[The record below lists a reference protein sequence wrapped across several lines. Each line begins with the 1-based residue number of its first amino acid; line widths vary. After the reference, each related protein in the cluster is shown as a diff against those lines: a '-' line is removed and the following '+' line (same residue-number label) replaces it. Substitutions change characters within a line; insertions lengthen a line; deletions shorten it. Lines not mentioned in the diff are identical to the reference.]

1 MDCLEFRRLLGTDPR
16 VASAAARAHLETCPR
31 CRDAYAR
38 AHAFEGRLAQAL
50 SVPVPE
56 GLADRVLLNQLT
68 GERQRRAT
76 GFRYGWIALAAAA
89 SLAIAIGIVQRQRA
103 GAASIPDLVVE
114 HVNGEEKPM
123 LALRTPVPSA
133 EVQSAFTDRGVHL
146 ASVPDGISYVA
157 ECPVGDYRTVH
168 MVMPR
173 DNQAV
178 SVLYFPGYRVA
189 AAQEFTRGTQHGR
202 EVRIADGT
210 LVMLAENAS
219 AFDALE
225 HTWRDALEG
234 PAQTAAGSR

>member
-16 VASAAARAHLETCPR
+16 VASVEARAHLETCAR

-68 GERQRRAT
+68 GERQRRAN
-76 GFRYGWIALAAAA
+76 GYRYGWIALAAAA

-103 GAASIPDLVVE
+103 GTASIPDLVVE

-133 EVQSAFTDRGVHL
+133 EVQGAFADRGVHL
-146 ASVPDGISYVA
+146 ASVPEGVSYVA
-157 ECPVGDYRTVH
+157 ECPVGAYQTVH

-173 DNQAV
+173 DNEPV
-178 SVLYFPGYRVA
+178 SVLYFPSYRVA

-202 EVRIADGT
+202 EVRIAGGT
-210 LVMLAENAS
+210 LVLLAENAS

>member
-16 VASAAARAHLETCPR
+16 VAGAAARAHLETCPR

-38 AHAFEGRLAQAL
+38 AHAFEGRLTQAL

-89 SLAIAIGIVQRQRA
+89 SLAIAIGVVQRQRA

-146 ASVPDGISYVA
+146 ASVPDDISYVA
-157 ECPVGDYRTVH
+157 ECPVGAYPTVH

-173 DNQAV
+173 DNQPI
-178 SVLYFPGYRVA
+178 SVLYFPSYRVA